1 MLSLSAS
8 KAVHADRASEAFRLP
23 GQDLAGG
30 DGQPNVP

>member
-8 KAVHADRASEAFRLP
+8 KDVYADKASETFRLP

-30 DGQPNVP
+30 DDQAKVP